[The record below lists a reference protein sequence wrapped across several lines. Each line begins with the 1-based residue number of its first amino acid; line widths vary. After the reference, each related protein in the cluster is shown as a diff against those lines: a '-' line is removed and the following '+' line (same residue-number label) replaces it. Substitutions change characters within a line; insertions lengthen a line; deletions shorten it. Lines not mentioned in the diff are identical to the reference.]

1 MDEIDALGRQLLFDR
16 PPLTKGRLSVFR
28 EADTEDHWF
37 PKLNVTLKKTGSN
50 QVLWQW
56 STHKDPVDFDEP
68 PPYGEDLMLE
78 KYFELE
84 APIKSPR
91 GLEAVF
97 WLDRGT
103 TNRAFVQKFSAAL
116 YLYPGSFDER
126 GVQVGVIDFTKG
138 LNANSVP
145 LYFRSSFPW

>member
-56 STHKDPVDFDEP
+56 STHNVPVDFDEP
-68 PPYGEDLMLE
+68 PPYGEDVMLE

-84 APIKSPR
+84 APIKTPR

-103 TNRAFVQKFSAAL
+103 TNRA
-116 YLYPGSFDER
+116 
-126 GVQVGVIDFTKG
+126 
-138 LNANSVP
+138 
-145 LYFRSSFPW
+145 